1 MGFRKYVKD
10 YSNEYIIKPNGKP
23 GVIAV
28 YKGKYFR
35 FVADEGRLKK
45 AKIVFASLSVLATVL
60 CIIPFLYRSNG
71 SHTMYVSL
79 PHVACLFPILHLLMG
94 VYNFCFRKPPFVR
107 EYKDKTEGRITA
119 SSIASACFLGATAV
133 AQIVNCAITG
143 FSFPNVIYF
152 ILLLLACAATGVI
165 FFLRD
170 VLKTEECNS
179 EGTKI

>member
-23 GVIAV
+23 GVVAV

-35 FVADEGRLKK
+35 FVADEAKLKK
-45 AKIVFASLSVLATVL
+45 AKIIFATLSVLATVL
-60 CIIPFLYRSNG
+60 CIIPFLYRSNA

-79 PHVACLFPILHLLMG
+79 PHAVCLFPILHLLMG
-94 VYNFCFRKPPFVR
+94 VYNLWFRKAPFVR
-107 EYKDKTEGRITA
+107 EYKDKTEGRITV

-133 AQIVNCAITG
+133 AQVVNCAITG
-143 FSFPNVIYF
+143 FDFPDVIYL

-165 FFLRD
+165 FFMRD
-170 VLKTEECNS
+170 VLKTEECTA